1 VNTATCCCGNRTISF
16 CCIWPCNLCLQQS
29 LDFTALTELCL
40 LINLIDGLV
49 LAIQEYDFDL
59 CRGSSRG
66 SQTVRCLWPI
76 TIVFQV
82 KYFSIKCSQVLGGRV
97 DSVRRGRIF
106 LLCSK
111 WLQVYVNLTLRLI
124 RFTPNKRRPVENDR
138 LYVFD
143 RRCMF
148 SLQVSPGDKGF
159 PFLTHPVKAE
169 ALLQSNDQYSH
180 WMPSSQCKNK
190 INWTIKLGILILR
203 VERASRYV
211 TNVQINLANLVA

>member
-1 VNTATCCCGNRTISF
+1 
-16 CCIWPCNLCLQQS
+16 
-29 LDFTALTELCL
+29 
-40 LINLIDGLV
+40 V

-59 CRGSSRG
+59 CRGSSGG

-76 TIVFQV
+76 SIVFQV

-106 LLCSK
+106 LLRSK

-138 LYVFD
+138 LCVFD
-143 RRCMF
+143 RGCIF

-159 PFLTHPVKAE
+159 SFHTHPVKAE
-169 ALLQSNDQYSH
+169 SLLQSNDQYSH
-180 WMPSSQCKNK
+180 
-190 INWTIKLGILILR
+190 
-203 VERASRYV
+203 
-211 TNVQINLANLVA
+211 